1 MTPIISELEHILSH
15 PMAQSHVILI
25 DDAREFT
32 GENDY
37 PTVSGL
43 KELVFRIK
51 PEFTLELQDDIIR
64 IHKK

>member
-1 MTPIISELEHILSH
+1 VLFRS
-15 PMAQSHVILI
+15 

-32 GENDY
+32 VENDY